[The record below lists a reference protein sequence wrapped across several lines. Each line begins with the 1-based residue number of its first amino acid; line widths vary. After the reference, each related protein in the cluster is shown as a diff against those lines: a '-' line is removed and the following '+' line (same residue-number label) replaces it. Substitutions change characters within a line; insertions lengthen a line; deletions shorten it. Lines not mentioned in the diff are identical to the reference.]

1 MDIIEKAGGRFVCL
15 SAFAFLKGA
24 AMTIEEMKKRKQEM
38 GFTNEMIAELSGV
51 PLGTVQKIFCG
62 QTKSPRYD
70 TLQAL
75 QSVLADDVLV
85 LCEPSAAYNATSGE
99 TPDEPDSPKTMADY
113 LALPEGTRIELIDG
127 KFYDM
132 AAPTTIHQVL
142 GGELLF
148 ILKSF
153 VAENDGQCVPF
164 VAPTDVQLDCD
175 DKTMVQPDVLV
186 VCDRKKITKAR
197 IVGAPDF
204 IAEVVSSTNMGMDIF
219 IKMNKYKKAGVREYW
234 IIFPESKE
242 VMVYD
247 FAKSAEPS
255 YYTFKDTVP
264 VAIWDG
270 KCTVDFRRI
279 YKQMEFM
286 YEQ

>member
-1 MDIIEKAGGRFVCL
+1 
-15 SAFAFLKGA
+15 
-24 AMTIEEMKKRKQEM
+24 MTIDEMKKRKTEM

-62 QTKSPRYD
+62 KTRSPRYD
-70 TLQAL
+70 TLRAL
-75 QSVLADDVLV
+75 QKVLADDVLV
-85 LCEPSAAYNATSGE
+85 LCEPSAAYNRVKAK
-99 TPDEPDSPKTMADY
+99 PQDPADERDDVKTLADY

-132 AAPTTIHQVL
+132 AAPTTIHQGF
-142 GGELLF
+142 GGEIF
-148 ILKSF
+148 TILKNH
-153 VAENDGQCVPF
+153 VAENGGECVPF
-164 VAPTDVQLDCD
+164 IAPTDVQLDCD

-204 IAEVVSSTNMGMDIF
+204 IAEVSSPSNTGMDIF
-219 IKMNKYKKAGVREYW
+219 IKKNKYKKAGVNEYW

-255 YYTFKDTVP
+255 YYTFNDTVP

-270 KCTVDFRRI
+270 KCSVDFRSI
-279 YKQMEFM
+279 YKRMEFM